1 MSGRTGF
8 HAGIWPTLGVGAL
21 LGAVGGATVWL
32 AGRFGLTSADAA
44 VPTAVIVALISALAH
59 YGKTRLAYIM
69 NEQHRQMRRRFS
81 ELEQHVLETRGLVQL
96 GNVGL
101 PYPLPFGGDYALTGD
116 AAAVLVRQVALLRPR
131 VVVECGSGV
140 STVLVAKLLKDHGG
154 GRIYSLDHDPEWA
167 AVTRKF
173 LSAAGLDDHAV
184 VLDAPLVSQIID
196 GREFHWY
203 RLPEI
208 IENIEH
214 IDLLIVDGPPQSTD
228 AAGLP
233 RYPAL
238 PRFLD
243 KLSPTAEIFVDDAAR
258 PPEQEMIRQ
267 WTTHFP
273 GWHALHLATVPGT
286 CLLSRVAVHRR
297 PDAGADMAAP
307 LPAQKASA

>member
-1 MSGRTGF
+1 MTENTGS
-8 HAGIWPTLGVGAL
+8 HTGIWPSLGVGTLVGA
-21 LGAVGGATVWL
+21 LGAAAVWF
-32 AGRFGLTSADAA
+32 AARFGLTSPDAA
-44 VPTAVIVALISALAH
+44 VPTGVILALVTALAH
-59 YGKTRLAYIM
+59 YWKTRLTHIM
-69 NEQHRQMRRRFS
+69 NEQHRQMRRRFGD
-81 ELEQHVLETRGLVQL
+81 LEQHVLETRGLVQL

-154 GRIYSLDHDPEWA
+154 SRIYSLDHDPEWA

-184 VLDAPLVSQIID
+184 VLDAPLVPQIID
-196 GREFHWY
+196 GREFRWY
-203 RLPEI
+203 RLPAVI
-208 IENIEH
+208 DRLEH

-228 AAGLP
+228 AGGLP

-238 PRFLD
+238 PRFVD
-243 KLSPTAEIFVDDAAR
+243 KLSPTAEIFVDDAVR
-258 PPEQEMIRQ
+258 PQEQEMVRQ

-273 GWHALHLATVPGT
+273 EWQALHLPTVPGT
-286 CLLSRVAVHRR
+286 CLLSRAVVHRQ
-297 PDAGADMAAP
+297 PDAGADTAAP
-307 LPAQKASA
+307 LPGQKAPA